1 MSETGP
7 AIPLVG
13 VSFEKAASGLVQT
26 DAKGTILRV
35 NTMLCR
41 WIGYDASDLVQ
52 RRRLQELFTMGG
64 RVFYQ
69 THWAPLMQIQ
79 GSVSEVKLD
88 MVHRDG
94 HSVPMLINA
103 ICHHHEGQTYQEV
116 ALMMVTDRHKFE
128 AELLLARSNAEGALA
143 ARKEADD
150 QLRRINAQLSEADRR
165 KDEFLA
171 TLAHELRNPLA
182 PMRNVLQLMKLKD
195 IADPQIGRYRDV
207 LERQMNHLTHL
218 VDDLLEVSRI
228 TQGKLELS
236 LQPVNLTEALQV
248 ALEAAEPLVK
258 ASLHTLH
265 ITWPAAP
272 ICLDADPIRLTQMVQ
287 NLINNAA
294 KYTPPGGQIWVGAE
308 LEGDQARIS
317 VRDSGIGIPQEHLS
331 GIFEMFSQLA
341 PALERSQGGLGIGL
355 SLVRGLTDLHGGTI
369 TAHSGGPGLGSE
381 FVIRLPA
388 KPMGDVWQAPTLS
401 EARPT
406 QVGQRIL
413 VVDDNHDAAESLQ
426 LLLELQ
432 GHEVK
437 LAGDGQLALAMAQ
450 AFQPDVLLL
459 DIGLPFLNGYEVAR
473 LIRQEAWGKAMCL
486 VALTGWGQAKDK
498 QIATE
503 AGFDWHLTKPVNPA
517 ELDSI
522 LDGTFNRA

>member
-1 MSETGP
+1 MSEAGRGM
-7 AIPLVG
+7 PLDDD
-13 VSFEKAASGLVQT
+13 VSFEKAATGLVQT

-35 NTMLCR
+35 NAMLCR
-41 WIGYDASDLVQ
+41 WIGYTAADLVQ
-52 RRRLQELFTMGG
+52 RRRIQELFTMGG

-116 ALMMVTDRHKFE
+116 ALMVVTDRHKFE
-128 AELLLARSNAEGALA
+128 AELLLARSNAERELA
-143 ARKEADD
+143 ARKDADD
-150 QLRRINAQLSEADRR
+150 QVRRINAQLSEADRR

-195 IADPQIGRYRDV
+195 IDDPQIRWSRDV
-207 LERQMNHLTHL
+207 LERQMQHLTHL

-236 LQPVNLTEALQV
+236 LQPVSLTEVMQA
-248 ALEAAEPLVK
+248 ALEAAEPLLTS
-258 ASLHTLH
+258 SLHTLH
-265 ITWPAAP
+265 VSWPTAP
-272 ICLDADPIRLTQMVQ
+272 IWLDADPVRLTQMMQ

-294 KYTPPGGQIWVGAE
+294 KYTPPGGQVWVGAE
-308 LEGDQARIS
+308 QEGDQAKIS
-317 VRDSGIGIPQEHLS
+317 VRDSGIGIAQEHLS
-331 GIFEMFSQLA
+331 SIFEMFSQLA

-355 SLVRGLTDLHGGTI
+355 SLVRGLTDLHGGAI
-369 TAHSGGPGLGSE
+369 TAHSDGPGLGSE

-388 KPMGDVWQAPTLS
+388 KPLGEVSQAAALS
-401 EARPT
+401 EPT
-406 QVGQRIL
+406 PQHDGKRIL

-432 GHEVK
+432 GHEVR
-437 LAGDGQLALAMAQ
+437 LAGDGRLALTMAQ
-450 AFQPDVLLL
+450 EFRPDVLLL
-459 DIGLPFLNGYEVAR
+459 DIGLPFLNGYEVAQ
-473 LIRQEAWGKAMCL
+473 LIRQEAWGQAMCL
-486 VALTGWGQAKDK
+486 VALTGWGQEKDK

-517 ELDSI
+517 DLDSI
-522 LDGTFNRA
+522 LSDG